1 MPNKKTYFKLLK
13 LNVILIIL
21 SVFGCMSWQA
31 GWEQFE
37 QPSMKGDVSSLL
49 EKANKQIEKA
59 DNRQKVLG
67 VIRTYDNVLKIDPK
81 NREALLGLGSYC
93 FLLGYGYADNSDEKE
108 EYLLKSIMHS
118 EQLMYE
124 NPDFKALVD
133 DGEPVWDAC
142 RVLSK
147 NEIEAMYWWY
157 NSCGIYWKEC
167 RSGLGRL
174 INISF
179 VFRGQKVLTRMMEID
194 SKWGGGIPYYSWANF
209 YAVAPGLFGGDM
221 EKADEYYKKAIELGP
236 DMLNFRRT
244 RALFYYTKTGDREAF
259 KEDLNWVL
267 SQDPHKVRHILTYP
281 WNVYYQRNAKDL
293 LDHIDDYF

>member
-1 MPNKKTYFKLLK
+1 MKHSNTPNLA
-13 LNVILIIL
+13 LISS
-21 SVFGCMSWQA
+21 SVFISGGMSWKS
-31 GWEQFE
+31 GWLQFE
-37 QPSMKGDVSSLL
+37 EPSMQGDVSELL

-67 VIRTYDNVLKIDPK
+67 VIRTYDDVLKIDPK

-108 EYLLKSIMHS
+108 EYFLKSIRHS

-147 NEIEAMYWWY
+147 NEMEAMYWWY
-157 NSCGIYWKEC
+157 TSCGIYWKEC

-194 SKWGGGIPYYSWANF
+194 PTWGEGSLYYAWANY
-209 YAVAPGLFGGDM
+209 YAAAPRIAGGDVK
-221 EKADEYYKKAIELGP
+221 KAEEYYKKAIELGP
-236 DMLNFRRT
+236 ELLNFRRT
-244 RALFYYTKTGDREAF
+244 RAVLLHTKNKDRAAF
-259 KEDLNWVL
+259 EKDLNWVL
-267 SQDPHKVRHILTYP
+267 SQDPNKVRRYCTYP
-281 WNVYYQRNAKDL
+281 FSVFVQRDARYM
-293 LDHIDDYF
+293 LDHIDNYFD